1 MSIIKCPE
9 CGHQISEKATV
20 CPICGIG
27 IAGKVVRCAF
37 CGEVYL
43 RSDGLCPNCHR
54 PAKAIIFEDEEEQ
67 EEKETD
73 TIVDEVSSTEVP
85 SEELKTDDKE
95 QM

>member
-54 PAKAIIFEDEEEQ
+54 PAKALKNAFNDVMIVVAVKIFNVKGDFGVVREGD
-67 EEKETD
+67 
-73 TIVDEVSSTEVP
+73 
-85 SEELKTDDKE
+85 
-95 QM
+95 